1 MSSEAT
7 KQAFD
12 LTEWRE
18 RFIRSVL
25 RIASVLGVILISVSF
40 PTTSVKD
47 RILFLILYTI
57 LVVITILQTP
67 YLVRAYLLLFISGII
82 GLNAILAWGPWADGN
97 IFLLATVILA
107 SLLLDNKTDLA
118 ILSASMLMIAS
129 LGLLTVIGVYR
140 LPADGVPATTFAGW
154 GVYLADFAVIGIL
167 LVAAANMLKNAFAGS
182 VSQMQA
188 ANQSLATERQSLEET
203 VRERTS
209 ELEMHAFQLRAAT
222 STARSIAETQDISE
236 LLKKAAYL
244 ISERFEYYH
253 VGVFILDNQR
263 NTAYLQASSSEAG
276 KALMGQAYRVD
287 TDRRHPLARAIEMKE
302 ACIISDHD
310 RPHFYQDAHFPLTRS
325 RMTIPLSVRGS
336 LIGILDVHSDQPH
349 AFSPE
354 DAEILQTLAD
364 LTAISFDNV
373 RLLEETRS
381 LLSQV
386 EAGSTYQT
394 RTTWSKF
401 TSRQKNAY
409 LYTPA
414 GVRPIFARDKTGREN
429 DGLLIPI
436 VLHGQAIGQ
445 IKLKRKGSSN
455 KWLDRE
461 RDLVGKIANQV
472 ALALDNSR
480 LVDEAQKNALR
491 NQMITNFS
499 TFVRETLDVEAVA
512 RSAASELRKV
522 FDLKEAEI
530 LIGFAQSGSPTAGSN
545 RASKS

>member
-129 LGLLTVIGVYR
+129 LGLLTVTGIYR

-310 RPHFYQDAHFPLTRS
+310 RPHFYQDANFPLTRS

-530 LIGFAQSGSPTAGSN
+530 LIGFAQPGSPTAGSN
-545 RASKS
+545 RALKS

>member
-354 DAEILQTLAD
+354 DAEI
-364 LTAISFDNV
+364 
-373 RLLEETRS
+373 
-381 LLSQV
+381 
-386 EAGSTYQT
+386 
-394 RTTWSKF
+394 
-401 TSRQKNAY
+401 
-409 LYTPA
+409 
-414 GVRPIFARDKTGREN
+414 
-429 DGLLIPI
+429 
-436 VLHGQAIGQ
+436 
-445 IKLKRKGSSN
+445 
-455 KWLDRE
+455 
-461 RDLVGKIANQV
+461 
-472 ALALDNSR
+472 
-480 LVDEAQKNALR
+480 
-491 NQMITNFS
+491 
-499 TFVRETLDVEAVA
+499 
-512 RSAASELRKV
+512 
-522 FDLKEAEI
+522 
-530 LIGFAQSGSPTAGSN
+530 
-545 RASKS
+545 